1 MSTLFISDLHLD
13 QSRPDV
19 IDFFVN
25 YLTSIDKN
33 ITSIYILGDLVEY
46 WVGDDDPAIG
56 LEKTFDTLHRVS
68 KVIPIYFMQGNRD
81 FMMSENFCSKYGI
94 KLLNDPTIISLNEK
108 KILLMHGDTLCTD
121 DIKYQEYRKMVRSD
135 KWQTAMKSKSLEE
148 RLSIANELRQ
158 KSMLETKDKSAD
170 IMDVNQNAVND
181 AFIKYEADILIHGH
195 THRANIHNIKVNN
208 KKVQRIVLGDW
219 YQSAFFLIY
228 DNGKTVINKQSL
240 MFKKDRNS

>member
-1 MSTLFISDLHLD
+1 
-13 QSRPDV
+13 
-19 IDFFVN
+19 
-25 YLTSIDKN
+25 
-33 ITSIYILGDLVEY
+33 
-46 WVGDDDPAIG
+46 
-56 LEKTFDTLHRVS
+56 
-68 KVIPIYFMQGNRD
+68 
-81 FMMSENFCSKYGI
+81 MMSENFCSKYGI

-228 DNGKTVINKQSL
+228 DNGKTIINKQSL